1 MKTLVWIGGSCF
13 NEPEL
18 CKVIRF
24 YISSNTQLASISFQ
38 YFFCYFKDLPQNG
51 TTTQNP
57 YQTYEGN
64 PISPQLHYFN
74 LIFVTCSLQFV
85 GQ

>member
-1 MKTLVWIGGSCF
+1 MQAYLF
-13 NEPEL
+13 NMFWL
-18 CKVIRF
+18 
-24 YISSNTQLASISFQ
+24 
-38 YFFCYFKDLPQNG
+38 FKDLPLNG

-85 GQ
+85 G